1 MSEPT
6 AGLET
11 LSYSFPGQQAAGAFA
26 PVLVGVVGSGNLE
39 VLLEPIAAPVCRF
52 EIQTSARGFGSIWEA
67 VLRDFQQRHDLAGVA
82 VAIHDMG
89 ATPAVV
95 GLRLA
100 QAAAEIG
107 R

>member
-1 MSEPT
+1 MSN
-6 AGLET
+6 AVGLES
-11 LSYSFPGQQAAGAFA
+11 LQFEFAGSRPAGPFE

-39 VLLEPIAAPVCRF
+39 VLLEAVDAPVCRF
-52 EIQTSARGFGSIWEA
+52 EVQTSARGFSAIWQA
-67 VLRDFQQRHDLAGVA
+67 VLQDFHHRHDLAGVT
-82 VAIHDMG
+82 VSIHDMG